1 MLQQP
6 LNMLHSSIPVILLLQ
21 SFAIDQ
27 PRVARRYDFSKVG
40 KQTMKP
46 RQDVIATWKLLKLSL
61 FWVSFEIGLPWVY
74 HEFTEIPGKPNVCWQ
89 GCRSLGG
96 ITLGRSS
103 NTAGLEF
110 LIAPGSSQVLKQS
123 NKSRQLLKFQA
134 FPFAKPPKC
143 VSFLC
148 LIFIIISRVWS
159 SRGSLAAWLTGFSH
173 VCNSLW
179 HAVHISSASK
189 TQDTAGH
196 LRLPGGVQVGFQSKC
211 VRRCWRCWIWKVSF
225 FLQWF

>member
-1 MLQQP
+1 MAAPFLSTLEQLESTKGFTEWLSKKQP
-6 LNMLHSSIPVILLLQ
+6 GYASTTSEHVAFSDTSYFCFFLQ

-61 FWVSFEIGLPWVY
+61 FRVSFEIGLPWVY
-74 HEFTEIPGKPNVCWQ
+74 HEFTEIPGKPNLCWQ

-148 LIFIIISRVWS
+148 LIFIIIVMPFP
-159 SRGSLAAWLTGFSH
+159 GCEAHEAAWQLGLL
-173 VCNSLW
+173 V
-179 HAVHISSASK
+179 
-189 TQDTAGH
+189 
-196 LRLPGGVQVGFQSKC
+196 
-211 VRRCWRCWIWKVSF
+211 
-225 FLQWF
+225 FLI